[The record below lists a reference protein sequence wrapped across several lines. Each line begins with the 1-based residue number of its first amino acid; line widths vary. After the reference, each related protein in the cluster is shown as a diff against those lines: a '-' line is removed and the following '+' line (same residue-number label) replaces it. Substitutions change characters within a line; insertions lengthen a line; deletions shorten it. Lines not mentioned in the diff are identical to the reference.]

1 MFHAPFFPAD
11 RGVVVAE
18 SQGAAEAAFAGAL
31 KYSKEWIKHG

>member
-11 RGVVVAE
+11 RAVEVAE
-18 SQGAAEAAFAGAL
+18 NLGAAGAAFAGAL